1 MMISSYETKNHM
13 LFEEPIS
20 YDNHWLKSL
29 SIYSSDLFGISYVHT
44 LIYLK
49 YILLCCLGF

>member
-29 SIYSSDLFGISYVHT
+29 SIYNSDLFGIGYVYT

-49 YILLCCLGF
+49 YILLGCPGF